1 MSLSALLITGL
12 ALANA
17 PAPEPLAGA
26 ADQGAET
33 TEAMVCVIAP
43 RVEASASAP
52 QGHGVVMAQP
62 TLVVSDRLRAVIVE
76 RVGQPRLLLQ
86 SSAGVLPVVIPWQG
100 SALQAGEAVTLRLRP
115 LDSSEG
121 TEATL
126 RLMAAASPV
135 LADYRRQKQR
145 LGTRASAWIAAIDM
159 ALDQGDADRAWA
171 LLFDPEAPPAP
182 MLEQLRQQVIAQGCG
197 QAPSGTSER

>member
-12 ALANA
+12 ALTSG
-17 PAPEPLAGA
+17 PAPLAGA
-26 ADQGAET
+26 SDQGAET

-43 RVEASASAP
+43 RVEASATAP
-52 QGHGVVMAQP
+52 LGLGVVMAQP
-62 TLVVSDRLRAVIVE
+62 TLVVSDRLQAVIVE
-76 RVGQPRLLLQ
+76 RLGQPRLQLY
-86 SSAGVLPVVIPWQG
+86 SSSGVLPVVIPWQG
-100 SALQAGEAVTLRLRP
+100 GALKAGEAVTMRLSP
-115 LDSSEG
+115 LDSPKG

-126 RLMAAASPV
+126 HLVAASGPV

-145 LGTRASAWIAAIDM
+145 LGTKASSWLAAIDT
-159 ALDQGDADRAWA
+159 ALDRGDAARAWA

-197 QAPSGTSER
+197 DAKSGASQR